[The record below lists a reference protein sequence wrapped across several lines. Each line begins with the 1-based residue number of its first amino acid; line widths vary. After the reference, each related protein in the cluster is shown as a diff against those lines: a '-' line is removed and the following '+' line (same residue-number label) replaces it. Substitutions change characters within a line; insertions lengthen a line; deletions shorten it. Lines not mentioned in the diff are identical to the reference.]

1 MLGLEMRDFKEL
13 SLLGDMNFNYIV
25 EDDQNEIKSVIRSH
39 GIRQLIKQPTRF
51 DLIHKITRLID
62 VIGSNNKSNI

>member
-1 MLGLEMRDFKEL
+1 MLALSMRGFKEL

-25 EDDQNEIKSVIRSH
+25 EDDQNEIKSVISSH

-51 DLIHKITRLID
+51 DLTHKITRLID
-62 VIGSNNKSNI
+62 VIGTNNKSNI

>member
-1 MLGLEMRDFKEL
+1 MRGFKEL
-13 SLLGDMNFNYIV
+13 SLLGDMNFNYTV
-25 EDDQNEIKSVIRSH
+25 EDDQNQIKSVIRSH